1 MFRTAG
7 FGMLLPLVVVFGA
20 CSTGPAR
27 SDPFGGPGGGPPPP
41 PPPPDVAVMD
51 APAGGCTS
59 SAQCDDRL
67 ACTDDECVFGGR
79 CEHTAVNSRC
89 GAGERCFLD
98 RGCASGTACR
108 ADADC
113 NDMVACTRDRCGAGG
128 ACENINDDTTCTGG
142 QVCTSRGCAAP
153 GTCGND
159 NDCNNRRFCDGV
171 ERCMGGRCA
180 AGTAMDCSD
189 NDPCTGDVC
198 NETMMRC
205 DHPPVSPCGGAVMSG
220 TYALSPAPMYMCGAG
235 GLGPISSIMLSSTAT
250 GVTVTGF
257 PAMLSGPPQNM
268 GMFTAS
274 GRESRGSC
282 TWVYT
287 VSGSFTMPN
296 RFTGSWNVS
305 FDNCIASLGCFA
317 TFGVI
322 TGTRM

>member
-7 FGMLLPLVVVFGA
+7 YGMLLPLVVVFGA

-79 CEHTAVNSRC
+79 CEHTAVNGRC

-198 NETMMRC
+198 NEAMTRC
-205 DHPPVSPCGGAVMSG
+205 DHPPVSPCGGSVMSG
-220 TYALSPAPMYMCGAG
+220 TYALNPPIMYRCPSYS
-235 GLGPISSIMLSSTAT
+235 LGPISSVTLEVSAT
-250 GVTVTGF
+250 GVTVTGL
-257 PAMLSGPPQNM
+257 PVPLTGPRPPG
-268 GMFTAS
+268 GMFSATGRDVAGNTFELSFQGNFTAA
-274 GRESRGSC
+274 
-282 TWVYT
+282 
-287 VSGSFTMPN
+287 N
-296 RFTGSWNVS
+296 QFTGAFSAACPDCSS
-305 FDNCIASLGCFA
+305 FSMCPTGSSIFVA
-317 TFGVI
+317 T
-322 TGTRM
+322 RR